1 MALKV
6 SKAEV
11 WAVTIDDRP
20 GGAAE
25 KLEGLSKAGAN
36 LEMLLAR
43 RSEPGKGVM
52 FVTPVKGKKAVEA
65 AQQAGMGRPEN
76 IHSVRIEGGD
86 KPGLG
91 SRIART
97 LSDAGINF
105 RGMSAIAMSRKESS
119 PRTARQAT
127 EGLLVPRSNL
137 FRWEDADLYLRWW
150 LSGVVCAPIEGAV
163 VHEYHVRNGSVSN
176 CGLTRRRREAWLSR
190 QAELLGASER
200 RAA

>member
-20 GGAAE
+20 GGAAD
-25 KLEGLSKAGAN
+25 KLETLARAGAN

-43 RSEPGKGVM
+43 RTAEQPGRGVM
-52 FVTPVKGKKAVEA
+52 FVTPLKGKKAVEA

-91 SRIART
+91 SKIAAA
-97 LSDAGINF
+97 LGGAGINF
-105 RGMSAIAMSRKESS
+105 RGMSAIAIGKKFVSFVALDSADDQ
-119 PRTARQAT
+119 ARA
-127 EGLLVPRSNL
+127 
-137 FRWEDADLYLRWW
+137 
-150 LSGVVCAPIEGAV
+150 I
-163 VHEYHVRNGSVSN
+163 
-176 CGLTRRRREAWLSR
+176 
-190 QAELLGASER
+190 
-200 RAA
+200 AALKKLKM